1 MILSFHPCFV
11 ADKNIICAGRKP
23 GADDL
28 AAIKAADA
36 VILPQGC
43 YKSLYEMA
51 RGNCANVFPNY
62 DAKFKYPGKTGQ
74 TKLFQNKGVS
84 LPETVIFRNT
94 DSFIPNFASFS
105 KCHCEERSDVA
116 ISSPKDCFS
125 IARNDAT
132 GKDFQI
138 ILAKFGFDFPFV
150 FKFDWGGEGEN
161 VYLIKSVEYLQEVLQ
176 KAAIYERT
184 GQAGFLIQE
193 YIPSQNR
200 SLRVVII
207 NRKIIT
213 YWRVLKNREGFCSN
227 LSQGAV
233 IDFDYDPDLQEMA
246 AVSVKNFC
254 KQAGINLAGID
265 ILFSSDAKP
274 QKRAHSPQLAAG
286 LASESENSK
295 LPYGRRFPAAC
306 RGELQIKEPLFL
318 EINYFFG
325 RRGLGGSEKYY
336 ELLIPEIRAW
346 IKSL

>member
-28 AAIKAADA
+28 AAIKAAHA

-43 YKSLYEMA
+43 YKSLYYMA
-51 RGNCANVFPNY
+51 RGNCAYVFPNY
-62 DAKFKYPGKTGQ
+62 DARFKYPGKIGQ
-74 TKLFQNKGVS
+74 IKLFQRKRVS
-84 LPETVIFRNT
+84 LPETVIFRNA

-105 KCHCEERSDVA
+105 KCHSE
-116 ISSPKDCFS
+116 
-125 IARNDAT
+125 
-132 GKDFQI
+132 DFQI
-138 ILAKFGFDFPFV
+138 TLAKFGFDFPFV

-161 VYLIKSVEYLQEVLQ
+161 VYLIKSVEDLQEVLQ
-176 KAAIYERT
+176 KAAIYEST

-200 SLRVVII
+200 SLRVVVI

-233 IDFDYDPDLQEMA
+233 IDFDSDPDLQEMA
-246 AVSVKNFC
+246 AFSVENFC

-265 ILFSSDAKP
+265 ILFSS
-274 QKRAHSPQLAAG
+274 
-286 LASESENSK
+286 
-295 LPYGRRFPAAC
+295 
-306 RGELQIKEPLFL
+306 ELQIKEPLFL

-336 ELLIPEIRAW
+336 ELLVSEIRGW
-346 IKSL
+346 INSL